1 MNRFLEK
8 FSLPGLN
15 QEEIEIMNNPITST
29 EIEAVI
35 KNLPENKSPGPDGFT
50 GEFYQTF
57 REELMPILLKLF
69 QKITEKKT
77 LPNSFYESTITLI
90 PKPDNDNTKNK
101 PGGQY
106 D

>member
-1 MNRFLEK
+1 MDNLEEMDRFLEK
-8 FSLPGLN
+8 FNLPRLN

-35 KNLPENKSPGPDGFT
+35 KNLPRNKSSGPNGFT

-69 QKITEKKT
+69 QKLQRKEHFQTHST
-77 LPNSFYESTITLI
+77 RPPLP
-90 PKPDNDNTKNK
+90 
-101 PGGQY
+101 
-106 D
+106 